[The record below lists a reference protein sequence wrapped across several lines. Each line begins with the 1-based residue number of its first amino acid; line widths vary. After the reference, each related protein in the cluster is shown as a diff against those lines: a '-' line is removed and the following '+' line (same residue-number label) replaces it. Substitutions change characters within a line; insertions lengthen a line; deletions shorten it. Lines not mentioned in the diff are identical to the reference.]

1 MSQQHL
7 QLDDLSQQGFE
18 SNSVGGQNARQHL
31 GNSNYSSSHN
41 VVNNNNNNY
50 YYSASPHGSNRI
62 RQREDAGE
70 DQGRRPV
77 LDRQHSEGRHPSSSR
92 SFVHS
97 RRFRRWAIP
106 IIIVLVILVAA
117 LPPSLILT
125 NRATG
130 SSENE

>member
-7 QLDDLSQQGFE
+7 QLNDLSQQGFE

-41 VVNNNNNNY
+41 VINN

-62 RQREDAGE
+62 PQREDAEE
-70 DQGRRPV
+70 DQGPGPV
-77 LDRQHSEGRHPSSSR
+77 LDRQHSEGRHPSSYG

-97 RRFRRWAIP
+97 PRFRRWAIP

-125 NRATG
+125 NRAAG

>member
-1 MSQQHL
+1 MDMSQQPV
-7 QLDDLSQQGFE
+7 QLNDLSHQGFD

-41 VVNNNNNNY
+41 VVNTNNY

-62 RQREDAGE
+62 PQREDAQE
-70 DQGRRPV
+70 DQGPRPV
-77 LDRQHSEGRHPSSSR
+77 LDRQHSEGRHPSSYR

-97 RRFRRWAIP
+97 RRFRRWVIP
-106 IIIVLVILVAA
+106 IIIALAILAAA
-117 LPPSLILT
+117 LPPSLILS

-130 SSENE
+130 SSGNE